1 MSETKYII
9 LDRDGVI
16 NVDLFDYVTN
26 PNDFK
31 FETGSLEALK
41 LLTTHN
47 FKIIVATNQACI
59 SLGIAT
65 QEEIENVN
73 LHMKQKVEEFGSEIL
88 HIEVCPH
95 KPEDNCNCRKPKT
108 GLLTSAEELLNI
120 NLKGCYFIGDKF
132 SDVQC
137 ALNHECIPLLV
148 KTGYGETTLKN
159 HDTSQAKVFEN
170 LFSATKF
177 ICN

>member
-1 MSETKYII
+1 
-9 LDRDGVI
+9 
-16 NVDLFDYVTN
+16 
-26 PNDFK
+26 
-31 FETGSLEALK
+31 
-41 LLTTHN
+41 
-47 FKIIVATNQACI
+47 
-59 SLGIAT
+59 
-65 QEEIENVN
+65 
-73 LHMKQKVEEFGSEIL
+73 MKQKVKEFGSEIL

-108 GLLTSAEELLNI
+108 GLLTSAEEILNI

-159 HDTSQAKVFEN
+159 HDTSQAKVFES